1 MHDAMLPR
9 VANGPRGSAR
19 PTGTIGIDCER
30 RPQHVAGSSLLRLGA
45 IKRATVVCAVF
56 TIHLVTSGIADA
68 NGGVDAAKAA
78 PAIGATAA
86 PAFFSPNGDSRKDAS
101 VLTVT
106 LGEAAVV
113 DVRVLDPDGTV
124 VRSLVEAQVLE
135 GRFRVVWDGRR
146 ADGTRTRD
154 GVYRFVVEARDLAG
168 NASSAAATVRVD
180 TRAPRLAWPS
190 RARILGASPLSA
202 SLTLDDA
209 SAPLAGRFQ
218 LVNAYGRAVRT
229 WTRRPLVR
237 GGGRFS
243 VARRMRV
250 RLPGVYRV
258 RGIVEDAAGNRSSPR
273 LSAPYRVDRAV
284 RTRVVA
290 RVENVGR
297 HVALTFDDCF
307 SRSSWDSILRT
318 LARTRVTA
326 AFFCPGN
333 LVRNSRGL
341 AARTVRAGH
350 TIGSHGWDHALLSAT
365 SYGNVRRRLERDRNV
380 WWNWLSA
387 GTPYFR
393 PPYGAYNATALS
405 AAGAVGYRYTVLWD
419 VDTRDWTN
427 PGVGSIVSRA
437 VNPARAGSII
447 LLHVKPQTAAALPH
461 IIRRLRTRGLA
472 PVGLEE
478 LLHRRGARPSP
489 AGWSARAARPVMQRR

>member
-1 MHDAMLPR
+1 
-9 VANGPRGSAR
+9 
-19 PTGTIGIDCER
+19 
-30 RPQHVAGSSLLRLGA
+30 
-45 IKRATVVCAVF
+45 
-56 TIHLVTSGIADA
+56 
-68 NGGVDAAKAA
+68 
-78 PAIGATAA
+78 
-86 PAFFSPNGDSRKDAS
+86 
-101 VLTVT
+101 
-106 LGEAAVV
+106 
-113 DVRVLDPDGTV
+113 
-124 VRSLVEAQVLE
+124 
-135 GRFRVVWDGRR
+135 VVWDGRR

-154 GVYRFVVEARDLAG
+154 GVYRVVVEARDLAG
-168 NASSAAATVRVD
+168 NASSAVATVRVD

-202 SLTLDDA
+202 SLNLDDV
-209 SAPLAGRFQ
+209 SLPLAGRFQ
-218 LVNAYGRAVRT
+218 LINAYGRAVRT
-229 WTRRPLVR
+229 WTLRPLVR
-237 GGGRFS
+237 GGGRFP
-243 VARRMRV
+243 VARRVRV

-258 RGIVEDAAGNRSSPR
+258 RGTVEDAAGNRSSPR
-273 LSAPYRVDRAV
+273 LSAAYRVDRAV

-297 HVALTFDDCF
+297 RVALTFDDCF

-318 LARTRVTA
+318 LARMRVTA

-333 LVRNSRGL
+333 LVRNSRVL

-365 SYGNVRRRLERDRNV
+365 SYGNVRWRLERDRNV
-380 WWNWLSA
+380 WWNWVSA

-393 PPYGAYNATALS
+393 PPYGGYNATVLS

-427 PGVGSIVSRA
+427 PGVDSIVSRA

-447 LLHVKPQTAAALPH
+447 LLHVKPQTAAALPR

-489 AGWSARAARPVMQRR
+489 AGWSARAARPVTQSR